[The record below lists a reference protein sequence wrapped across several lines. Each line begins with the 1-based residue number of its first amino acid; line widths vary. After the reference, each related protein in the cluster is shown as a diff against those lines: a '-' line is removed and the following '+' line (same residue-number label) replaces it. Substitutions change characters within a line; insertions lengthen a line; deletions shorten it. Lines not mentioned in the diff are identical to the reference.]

1 GFVVARNHE
10 PGSTGKFQVEVP
22 QGSGESI
29 IVSPKRLKAWQPAY
43 AMTVHKSQG
52 SEYQRVGIL
61 LADYAKE
68 LLSRSLLYTGLTRA
82 KQRCDI
88 WADTQALEKAFLE

>member
-1 GFVVARNHE
+1 
-10 PGSTGKFQVEVP
+10 
-22 QGSGESI
+22 
-29 IVSPKRLKAWQPAY
+29 
-43 AMTVHKSQG
+43 MTVHKSQG